1 MPPFKNLWKLS
12 AACLSLTLLAGCEK
26 NIAPIVDLTPALPEK
41 FCKAVPQIN
50 TRKADVLTDETAQ
63 SIEQANKGREAVGC
77 KYEAPP
83 KSAAPKTS

>member
-1 MPPFKNLWKLS
+1 M
-12 AACLSLTLLAGCEK
+12 LLAGCERG
-26 NIAPIVDLTPALPEK
+26 IAPIVDLTPALPEK
-41 FCKAVPQIN
+41 FCKAVPQIS

-83 KSAAPKTS
+83 AKKTS